1 MTTRLTA
8 EMFNRALIILA
19 KRDPDL
25 HKIIAGLGNPPMWD
39 RPGGFRT
46 LVLLILEQQVSLAS
60 ARAAFDKLTAVAD
73 KLTPERALELTDT
86 EFRGAGVSRQK
97 TRRPPSVEVHP

>member
-8 EMFNRALIILA
+8 ETFNKALIILQ
-19 KRDPDL
+19 RDPDL
-25 HKIIAGLGNPPMWD
+25 HKSQRVWQSADVD

-60 ARAAFDKLTAVAD
+60 ARAAFDKLTAVAG
-73 KLTPERALELTDT
+73 KLTPNARWNTDA
-86 EFRGAGVSRQK
+86 EFRGAGVSRQEPV
-97 TRRPPSVEVHP
+97 RPPSVEVHP